1 MPERATVSS
10 RSEKS
15 AEAVVATGC
24 PGAKGRTRESGVPP
38 PMGEAMRQ
46 KPERSGRQER
56 EAGEA
61 RQASGL
67 DEAERPRRGTNDT
80 GPGLLTAVL
89 ARENLLGT
97 EDMPRQGYGAANS
110 SPRCTSLCNPTRM
123 RTHVVSP
130 GCWHGGKMCGEG
142 EEMHGGDCCD
152 DRLGRLSVASELELP
167 EVAEPGA
174 SGIENG
180 SPRSAHEL
188 QAVYNIPVI
197 VSVVLGKATMEVS
210 QLLKLGR

>member
-38 PMGEAMRQ
+38 PMREAMRQ

-67 DEAERPRRGTNDT
+67 DEAERPRRATNDT

-89 ARENLLGT
+89 ARENLLLA
-97 EDMPRQGYGAANS
+97 MKRVRANKGAAGVDGWTS
-110 SPRCTSLCNPTRM
+110 TRPPRC
-123 RTHVVSP
+123 
-130 GCWHGGKMCGEG
+130 
-142 EEMHGGDCCD
+142 
-152 DRLGRLSVASELELP
+152 
-167 EVAEPGA
+167 
-174 SGIENG
+174 
-180 SPRSAHEL
+180 
-188 QAVYNIPVI
+188 
-197 VSVVLGKATMEVS
+197 
-210 QLLKLGR
+210 